1 MNEFELL
8 FGYNK
13 IDNFQLF
20 LNKNKNEK
28 NVILSYIIKELISPS
43 LTFNSN
49 YFIIRNKAYTYN
61 HYYSSYFK
69 ELDENYYKKIKN
81 SFEFLFHEIE
91 NKLKE
96 DDYIYIMK
104 NLFEY
109 LINIYNYDDENYEEG
124 YILYIILNLIY
135 NIIEKNKT
143 LLDNELII
151 KYFKISFNN

>member
-1 MNEFELL
+1 MIMSKFI
-8 FGYNK
+8 FGDNK
-13 IDNFQLF
+13 KDDFQLF

-49 YFIIRNKAYTYN
+49 YFIIRNKTYN
-61 HYYSSYFK
+61 HFNSNYFK
-69 ELDENYYKKIKN
+69 ELDENYYKNIKN
-81 SFEFLFHEIE
+81 SFEFIFHEIE

-109 LINIYNYDDENYEEG
+109 LINIYNYDDENYEES

-135 NIIEKNKT
+135 NIIENKT

-151 KYFKISFNN
+151 KYFKISFNNYN